1 MTELSQLILKE
12 YQTRRTKKQK
22 LQFIELLKKYIP
34 DLKVQEGGFLH
45 NRNIIVG
52 DLEKSK
58 VVIGAHYDTCALLP
72 VPNFIMPKRIILSI
86 LYSFV
91 LIIPIFILSFLLGFG
106 LSFVIDDPTIVSML
120 SSLIMLLIVIFGML
134 IGIPS
139 KHTANDNTSGIITL
153 IELILSMSEEER
165 KNVTFVFFDNEEN
178 GLFGSSFFASKY
190 KNIMKDKLLINL
202 DCVSDGDNMLVIHN
216 KLAQKQYG
224 ELITNTFKKVDGK
237 DVYIESSSKTYY
249 PSDQLNF
256 KKYIAIS
263 FMNKCKLGLYMNK
276 IHTNKD
282 IVFDEKNIEFL
293 CIRLKEFIKE
303 I

>member
-1 MTELSQLILKE
+1 MMELSKLILKE

-22 LQFIELLKKYIP
+22 LAFIELLKRYIP
-34 DLKVQEGGFLH
+34 DLKVEEGGMLH
-45 NRNIIVG
+45 NRNIVVG
-52 DLEKSK
+52 DLENSK

-72 VPNFIMPKRIILSI
+72 FPNFVMPKRIILSI

-91 LIIPIFILSFLLGFG
+91 IIIPIFILSFLLGFG
-106 LSFVIDDPTIVSML
+106 LSFVIDDPAVISMVSTIAML
-120 SSLIMLLIVIFGML
+120 VFLIFGLL

-153 IELILSMSEEER
+153 VELLLSMSEEER
-165 KNVTFVFFDNEEN
+165 KKVTFVFFDNEEN
-178 GLFGSSFFASKY
+178 GLFGSSFFASKH
-190 KNIMKDKLLINL
+190 KNVMKDKLLINL
-202 DCVSDGDNMLVIHN
+202 DCVSDGDNMLLIHN
-216 KLAQKQYG
+216 KVAEKRYG
-224 ELITNTFKKVDGK
+224 QIIKDTFTPIEGK
-237 DVYIESSSKTYY
+237 NVYIEKSSKTYY

-256 KKYIAIS
+256 KNYIAIA
-263 FMNKCKLGLYMNK
+263 FMNKNRLGLYMDK

-293 CIRLKEFIKE
+293 CMRLKEFIKN